1 MTRKQQ
7 NGERRVPLVRDFM
20 STDVAT
26 LNPDQSLRDAIE
38 VLAERRITGAP
49 VVAGD
54 RIVGVLSAS
63 DVMAFEASTPGVP
76 AGHYERSEHGEL
88 ETPEDQQ
95 WNEESDAPSAYF
107 TEFWADAGADVVE
120 RLQALEGP
128 EWDVLGEHTV
138 GEAMSTG
145 VRTVAADASLPQAA
159 AYLLKHGL
167 HRAVVVDGERPVGI
181 ITATDF
187 VRAVAGARA
196 WCRSR

>member
-1 MTRKQQ
+1 MKQKQ
-7 NGERRVPLVRDFM
+7 RISQPPALTVRDFM

-26 LNPDQSLRDAIE
+26 LSPDMSLREAIE
-38 VLAERRITGAP
+38 VLADRRITGAP
-49 VVAGD
+49 VVAAN
-54 RIVGVLSAS
+54 RIVGVLSGN
-63 DVMAFEASTPGVP
+63 DVLAFEAATPGVP

-88 ETPEDQQ
+88 ETPEEQQ
-95 WNEESDAPSAYF
+95 WEEGSDAPSAYF

-128 EWDVLGEHTV
+128 EWDMLGEHTV
-138 GEAMSTG
+138 SEAMSTG
-145 VRTVAADASLPQAA
+145 VRTVPVDASLPQAA

-187 VRAVAGARA
+187 VRAVAVAEARA
-196 WCRSR
+196 